1 MPFLHAPCAGKGKP
15 ELSALEHEAGV
26 TPAGLLLLSNH
37 TRARK
42 NGEDGH
48 QENHKPEQAA

>member
-37 TRARK
+37 TCAHK